1 MRISDW
7 SSDVCSSDLR
17 AGKRQPLLIAERQ
30 GAAVDREIALEMKH
44 RRDALDRFALRL
56 PIETIDA
63 SKEIQILADAE
74 IAVERKFLRHIAKRT
89 ARLRP
94 RGAQIETRHPAV
106 AARRRQKTAEHLR
119 SEEHTSELQSLMRT
133 SYAVFCLK
141 KKKITK
147 K

>member
-1 MRISDW
+1 M
-7 SSDVCSSDLR
+7 
-17 AGKRQPLLIAERQ
+17 AERQ

-56 PIETIDA
+56 PIETIDD

-94 RGAQIETRHPAV
+94 RGEQIETRHPDV
-106 AARRRQKTAEHLR
+106 AARSR
-119 SEEHTSELQSLMRT
+119 
-133 SYAVFCLK
+133 
-141 KKKITK
+141 TK
-147 K
+147 KTGRADRWQSGVWSSRDWGSEVN

>member
-1 MRISDW
+1 
-7 SSDVCSSDLR
+7 
-17 AGKRQPLLIAERQ
+17 
-30 GAAVDREIALEMKH
+30 MKH

-106 AARRRQKTAEHLR
+106 AARRRQKAAEHLEGGR
-119 SEEHTSELQSLMRT
+119 FARPIRPEQPDYLAARNGQDRTTS
-133 SYAVFCLK
+133 V
-141 KKKITK
+141 
-147 K
+147 